1 MSNHR
6 WLVTYSVVRGSERWL
21 KTITK
26 NTACK
31 VLTIELDVFKG
42 RKKGI
47 RWSKPYKQCSLSS
60 FNLLHF
66 FPRPVHPRREATA
79 LLAPHTR
86 PATSRRFTARTPEPQ
101 GALVSQIS
109 ASALRVYASPRVA
122 APARMRARCL
132 RQPICTRIARASCTH
147 SCFS

>member
-6 WLVTYSVVRGSERWL
+6 WLVTYSVVRGSEHMF
-21 KTITK
+21 KTRIK
-26 NTACK
+26 NTAYK

-79 LLAPHTR
+79 LLVQLHTPGITATWLARGAAHPGHHGRGRGPRCGVHGEAPGGPH
-86 PATSRRFTARTPEPQ
+86 P
-101 GALVSQIS
+101 
-109 ASALRVYASPRVA
+109 PR
-122 APARMRARCL
+122 
-132 RQPICTRIARASCTH
+132 ARASVLLT
-147 SCFS
+147 SARKRG